1 MKPKKIKKLSLNKKT
16 VANLEEKNMKDI
28 VAGRFIIF
36 IDSDFCTLTAPDTC
50 CCPISIGPETVCC

>member
-16 VANLEEKNMKDI
+16 VANLGEKNMKDI
-28 VAGRFIIF
+28 LAGKVNISMF
-36 IDSDFCTLTAPDTC
+36 SDFCSVTTPDTC

>member
-16 VANLEEKNMKDI
+16 VANLEEKYMRDI
-28 VAGRFIIF
+28 LAGKVMIIN
-36 IDSDFCTLTAPDTC
+36 SQLCSLTFPDTC